1 MLSHVIPCGI
11 VLVAD
16 ILSYYVFGGK
26 RLKQNLEQVRQVG
39 STRQASVGGNK
50 EMSIGDVLRRAKRQ
64 LMTKRILIAIM
75 VILMVTLV
83 VFFAV
88 SGYFDRLVDYL
99 ISLAE

>member
-1 MLSHVIPCGI
+1 
-11 VLVAD
+11 
-16 ILSYYVFGGK
+16 
-26 RLKQNLEQVRQVG
+26 
-39 STRQASVGGNK
+39 
-50 EMSIGDVLRRAKRQ
+50 MSIGDVLRRAKRQ

>member
-1 MLSHVIPCGI
+1 M
-11 VLVAD
+11 
-16 ILSYYVFGGK
+16 
-26 RLKQNLEQVRQVG
+26 KQNLEQVRQVG